1 MNTFSKKVLKL
12 VAIIEAVI
20 LFLSLLIIRNFEVFL
35 YFLLLGAVFL
45 GGIALLLWLM
55 EWLSKK

>member
-20 LFLSLLIIRNFEVFL
+20 LFLSLIIIQNFEVFL
-35 YFLLLGAVFL
+35 FFLLLAIVFL

-55 EWLSKK
+55 EWLSKE

>member
-1 MNTFSKKVLKL
+1 MNIFSKKVLKL
-12 VAIIEAVI
+12 VAIIETVI
-20 LFLSLLIIRNFEVFL
+20 LFLSLIIIQNFEVFL
-35 YFLLLGAVFL
+35 YFLLLAIIFL

>member
-20 LFLSLLIIRNFEVFL
+20 LFLSLIIIQNFEVFL
-35 YFLLLGAVFL
+35 FFLFLAIVFL

-55 EWLSKK
+55 EWLSKE

>member
-20 LFLSLLIIRNFEVFL
+20 LFLSLIIIQNFEVFL
-35 YFLLLGAVFL
+35 YFLLLAIIFL